1 MRLFFALCAHE
12 GYVSLKVDATNAY
25 ANSPPPNQ
33 PTFVVIDDQY
43 ADWYLARHGTVV
55 SREMVLPVQHALQ
68 GHPESGALWEKFVN
82 SVIARHGF
90 TSTTHERSLYQGTYK
105 GHRMLICRQ
114 VDDMAIGCVNVDAIK
129 DLVRVICA
137 EDGIDLRDEG
147 ILNSF
152 NGVDVDQRD
161 RYIKIT
167 CETYIDKLL
176 AHYGWSSSG
185 SRETDE
191 KPIEPLAASTTQQMF
206 DDYANA
212 PRDGTAEYYDLETA
226 AGFSYRSVLG
236 ALIYAYV
243 VARPDIGYAVTT
255 LARFSDHPAKVHYDA
270 LRRVAR
276 FSFRTRPPDF
286 PQVQSSTEL
295 AGYVDAAHATDLVTR
310 RSITGLVFMFCGGPL
325 AYKSKIQSTV
335 STSSTE
341 AEFLAAVHAAKIA
354 KYLRSILSELGYAQ
368 LGPTTL
374 FEDNAAAILMV
385 NASRPTP
392 RARHIDIQHFALQE
406 WKAANEIVLSHIPGV
421 VNSADSL
428 TKSLGPTLHHRH
440 RANVCEAAVLERVS
454 HDVFE
459 DDEDDVQSGTG
470 DLDGTAKDVE
480 DHTPESYDEYLTAQ
494 VLLPQGGE
502 AKKATVIGRKR
513 DHDGRPIGQR
523 HANPLLDSRLY
534 EVEFPDGSTEAI
546 TANLIAENILS
557 QVDDEGRSYAVMSE
571 IVDHRTNGHALSKDE
586 WFVEDKR
593 GRRHPRITTRGWEL
607 QVEWRDGS
615 TTWVP
620 LSELKESNPVQVAE
634 YAVAN
639 KIAEEPA
646 FAWWVRNVLRKRD
659 RIIKKVK
666 ARYWAKTH
674 KFGIELPKTVAEALK
689 IDERTGTDFWRKAIE
704 LEMKNVMPAFEFI
717 DDDAVPK
724 FYKKIDCHMIFDVKM
739 DLTRKAR
746 LVAGGHQTDPPKE
759 STYSSVV
766 SRDSIRIAFTL
777 AALNDLNVLSAD
789 VQGAYLN
796 APTKEKVYTTAGLEF
811 GADKVGRPVLIVRA
825 SMG

>member
-270 LRRVAR
+270 LRRILIPD
-276 FSFRTRPPDF
+276 SSLPDF

-421 VNSADSL
+421 VNSADS
-428 TKSLGPTLHHRH
+428 
-440 RANVCEAAVLERVS
+440 
-454 HDVFE
+454 
-459 DDEDDVQSGTG
+459 
-470 DLDGTAKDVE
+470 
-480 DHTPESYDEYLTAQ
+480 
-494 VLLPQGGE
+494 
-502 AKKATVIGRKR
+502 
-513 DHDGRPIGQR
+513 
-523 HANPLLDSRLY
+523 
-534 EVEFPDGSTEAI
+534 
-546 TANLIAENILS
+546 
-557 QVDDEGRSYAVMSE
+557 
-571 IVDHRTNGHALSKDE
+571 
-586 WFVEDKR
+586 
-593 GRRHPRITTRGWEL
+593 
-607 QVEWRDGS
+607 
-615 TTWVP
+615 
-620 LSELKESNPVQVAE
+620 
-634 YAVAN
+634 
-639 KIAEEPA
+639 
-646 FAWWVRNVLRKRD
+646 
-659 RIIKKVK
+659 
-666 ARYWAKTH
+666 
-674 KFGIELPKTVAEALK
+674 
-689 IDERTGTDFWRKAIE
+689 
-704 LEMKNVMPAFEFI
+704 
-717 DDDAVPK
+717 
-724 FYKKIDCHMIFDVKM
+724 
-739 DLTRKAR
+739 
-746 LVAGGHQTDPPKE
+746 
-759 STYSSVV
+759 
-766 SRDSIRIAFTL
+766 
-777 AALNDLNVLSAD
+777 
-789 VQGAYLN
+789 
-796 APTKEKVYTTAGLEF
+796 
-811 GADKVGRPVLIVRA
+811 
-825 SMG
+825 

>member
-1 MRLFFALCAHE
+1 MAPLFLLPEMLLCSGNIGTTPSKATVLGKQETAAMDPPRAAPQLKLANTYSSCIEQPCMRLFFALCAHE

-43 ADWYLARHGTVV
+43 ADWYLARHV
-55 SREMVLPVQHALQ
+55 SI
-68 GHPESGALWEKFVN
+68 K
-82 SVIARHGF
+82 
-90 TSTTHERSLYQGTYK
+90 GTYK

-276 FSFRTRPPDF
+276 YLRMTKNWGLFYWRNVLLSSLPPGDFKILIPDSSLPDF

-421 VNSADSL
+421 VNSADS
-428 TKSLGPTLHHRH
+428 
-440 RANVCEAAVLERVS
+440 
-454 HDVFE
+454 
-459 DDEDDVQSGTG
+459 
-470 DLDGTAKDVE
+470 
-480 DHTPESYDEYLTAQ
+480 
-494 VLLPQGGE
+494 
-502 AKKATVIGRKR
+502 
-513 DHDGRPIGQR
+513 
-523 HANPLLDSRLY
+523 
-534 EVEFPDGSTEAI
+534 
-546 TANLIAENILS
+546 
-557 QVDDEGRSYAVMSE
+557 
-571 IVDHRTNGHALSKDE
+571 
-586 WFVEDKR
+586 
-593 GRRHPRITTRGWEL
+593 
-607 QVEWRDGS
+607 
-615 TTWVP
+615 
-620 LSELKESNPVQVAE
+620 
-634 YAVAN
+634 
-639 KIAEEPA
+639 
-646 FAWWVRNVLRKRD
+646 
-659 RIIKKVK
+659 
-666 ARYWAKTH
+666 
-674 KFGIELPKTVAEALK
+674 
-689 IDERTGTDFWRKAIE
+689 
-704 LEMKNVMPAFEFI
+704 
-717 DDDAVPK
+717 
-724 FYKKIDCHMIFDVKM
+724 
-739 DLTRKAR
+739 
-746 LVAGGHQTDPPKE
+746 
-759 STYSSVV
+759 
-766 SRDSIRIAFTL
+766 
-777 AALNDLNVLSAD
+777 
-789 VQGAYLN
+789 
-796 APTKEKVYTTAGLEF
+796 
-811 GADKVGRPVLIVRA
+811 
-825 SMG
+825 